1 MMQKPI
7 SAAEARSAAAS
18 PAAIPVRMTII
29 TLDSHM
35 ASTVE
40 RARAVLAREMP
51 GLRLTLHA
59 MTDWAGN
66 DQAREQA
73 RRDVAEADFVIANM
87 VFLEDHIRTIEPWL
101 AEARQRADAV
111 LGCLSG
117 TEIVRMT
124 KLGDFD
130 MSQPSSGALGLL
142 KKLRG
147 KGGKSGTAGASQMK
161 LLRSIPTLLRYIP
174 GKAQDVRAWFLS
186 MQYLLAGSD
195 DNVANLVRYLVSRY
209 ARGPREGLRRSV
221 KAQLPTHYPD
231 TGLYHPR
238 LTGRVTDDLS
248 VLARLKGQSG
258 TGKGTVGLLVMR
270 SYVLADNTA
279 HYDGVI
285 AALEAQG
292 LNVVTA
298 FASGLDARPAVEA
311 YFMKDGRAAVDCVV
325 SLTGFSLV
333 GGPAYNDAAA
343 AEDMLARLDVPY
355 LSAFASEFQSLQQW
369 GASGQGLTPIEATIM
384 VSLPEIDGATG
395 PILFGGRNDG
405 SGACTGCARG
415 CTFDNAIA
423 GRDMQSC
430 PERARM
436 LAARVGKIVRLRR
449 KARAERKVA
458 VILYN
463 FPPNGGA
470 TGTAAYLSVFRS
482 LHNTLGALKREGY
495 DVDVPADAD
504 ALREAILSGNA
515 DIHGMPANVAARVS
529 ADTHVKRE
537 RHLAEIEA
545 QWGPAP
551 GRAQSDGRNI
561 LVLGRQFGNVFVG
574 VQPPFGYE
582 GDPMRLL
589 FERGFAPTH
598 AFAAFYGYLKD
609 EFDADAV
616 LHFGTHGALEFMPGK
631 QAGLSADCWPDRLI
645 GDLPNLYLYAANNPS
660 EGAIARRRSAAT
672 LISHLTPPVAHAGLY
687 KGLADL
693 KATVDRWR
701 LLAPSAHAERSD
713 LAGAIFA
720 QAVAMDLADEDEN
733 WTDAGETAIPA
744 LSLRLAEMEASL
756 IPHGL
761 HVVGEPVS
769 DAERRDLLVAVDGAM
784 GEKGVGAANIET
796 AIAAFRRDP
805 AKAGETAS
813 VLAQLDDALSRD
825 HEIPALMHALDGG
838 YVRPVAGGDI
848 VRSPAIMPTGR
859 NVHGF
864 DPFRLP
870 SAFAVEDG
878 RKQADRLIA
887 RYVADHGRMPASV
900 AMVLWGTDNLKS
912 EGAPIAQALALIGAR
927 PRFDGFGRLAGAD
940 LVPLSELG
948 RARVDVVM
956 TLSGI
961 FRDLMP
967 LQTKLL
973 AEASLAAAMAA
984 DEPAEMNPVRAHALA
999 HAQAHGCD
1007 LSTAALR
1014 VFSNASGAY
1023 GSNVNLL
1030 IDSGAWDDEDEIAE
1044 TYTARKSFAYGVDGK
1059 PVQHAEVLNSVLK
1072 DVDAAY
1078 QNIESVELGITSI
1091 DHYFDTLGGISR
1103 AIRKAGGRE
1112 AQVYVGDQTTGTGKV
1127 RTLDEQVALETRT
1140 RTLNPKFYEALLDHG
1155 YEGVRQIES
1164 QVTNTLGWSATT
1176 GKVAPW
1182 VYKNIAET
1190 FVLDAAMRRRLAE
1203 LNPKASAKLA
1213 NRLIEARDRAYW
1225 QPDQATWEALC
1236 AASEELE
1243 DRVEGIKVGAA
1254 A

>member
-1 MMQKPI
+1 M
-7 SAAEARSAAAS
+7 AAAL
-18 PAAIPVRMTII
+18 PAATSVKMTII

-40 RARAVLAREMP
+40 RARAVLAKELP

-59 MTDWAGN
+59 MTDWATS
-66 DQAREQA
+66 DEAKERARL
-73 RRDVAEADFVIANM
+73 DVADADIIVANM

-101 AEARQRADAV
+101 AAARLRADAV
-111 LGCLSG
+111 VGCLSG

-124 KLGDFD
+124 KLGDLD
-130 MSQPSSGALGLL
+130 MSQPSTGIMGFL

-147 KGGKSGTAGASQMK
+147 KSSKSGAAGARQMK
-161 LLRSIPTLLRYIP
+161 MLRSIPKLLRFIP

-186 MQYLLAGSD
+186 MQYMLAGSD
-195 DNVANLVRYLVSRY
+195 DNIANLVRHLISRY
-209 ARGPREGLRRSV
+209 AGGEREHLRRTIRPE
-221 KAQLPTHYPD
+221 APTDYPD
-231 TGLYHPR
+231 VGLYHRR
-238 LTGRVTDDLS
+238 LKTRVTDDLS
-248 VLARLKGQSG
+248 VYRRQAGQGSQ
-258 TGKGTVGLLVMR
+258 TGGTVGLLVMR

-285 AALEAQG
+285 AALQAKG

-311 YFMKDGRAAVDCVV
+311 YFMNEGRAAVDCVV

-343 AEDMLARLDVPY
+343 AEELLAKLDVPY
-355 LSAFASEFQSLQQW
+355 ISAFASEFQSLQRW
-369 GASGQGLTPIEATIM
+369 GAGEQGLTPIEATIM

-405 SGACTGCARG
+405 SGPCTGCSRR
-415 CTFDNAIA
+415 CTFANAID

-430 PERARM
+430 PERAEM
-436 LAARVGKIVRLRR
+436 LAARVAKLVRLRR
-449 KARAERKVA
+449 KAKAERRVA

-482 LHNTLGALKREGY
+482 LFNTLKALKAEGY
-495 DVDVPADAD
+495 VVDVPADAD
-504 ALREAILSGNA
+504 ALREAILHGNA
-515 DIHGMPANVAARVS
+515 EKHGMPANVAARIS
-529 ADTHVKRE
+529 ADTHVRRE
-537 RHLAEIEA
+537 TWLSEIEA

-551 GRAQSDGRNI
+551 GRHQSDGRNI
-561 LVLGRQFGNVFVG
+561 LVLGEHFGKVFVG
-574 VQPPFGYE
+574 IQPAFGYE

-589 FERGFAPTH
+589 FERGFSPTH
-598 AFAAFYGYLKD
+598 AFAAFYGYLKTD
-609 EFDADAV
+609 FDADAV

-631 QAGLSADCWPDRLI
+631 QAGLSGDCWPDRLI

-672 LISHLTPPVAHAGLY
+672 LISYLTPPVAHAGLY

-701 LLAPSAHAERSD
+701 ALAPTALTERRD
-713 LAGAIFA
+713 LAAAVKA
-720 QAVAMDLADEDEN
+720 QAAALDMTNADEA
-733 WTDAGETAIPA
+733 WTDCGDAEVPVLAG
-744 LSLRLAEMEASL
+744 RLLEMEASL

-761 HVVGEPVS
+761 HVVGEAVS
-769 DAERRDLLVAVDGAM
+769 DAERRDLLEAVDFAM
-784 GEKGVGAANIET
+784 GDQGVGAAGIDE
-796 AIAAFRRDP
+796 AIAAWKRDP
-805 AKAGETAS
+805 ARAS
-813 VLAQLDDALSRD
+813 EAATTLARLDHSLRQD
-825 HEIPALMHALDGG
+825 HEIPAILHALDGG
-838 YVRPVAGGDI
+838 YIRPVSGGDI

-870 SAFAVEDG
+870 SAYAVEDG
-878 RKQADRLIA
+878 RRQAERLIA
-887 RYVADHGRMPASV
+887 RFVADHGRMPETV

-912 EGAPIAQALALIGAR
+912 EGAPIAQALALIGAV

-940 LVPLSELG
+940 LLPLDTLG

-973 AEASLAAAMAA
+973 AEASLAAAMAEH
-984 DEPAEMNPVRAHALA
+984 EPLAMNPVRAHALSQMQE
-999 HAQAHGCD
+999 HDCD
-1007 LSTAALR
+1007 IQTAALR
-1014 VFSNASGAY
+1014 VFSNAAGAY
-1023 GSNVNLL
+1023 GSNVNQL
-1030 IDSGAWDDEDEIAE
+1030 IDSGAWDEEDELAE
-1044 TYTARKSFAYGVDGK
+1044 TYTRRKSFAYGVDGQ
-1059 PVQHAEVLNSVLK
+1059 PVQRAEILTSILK

-1103 AIRKAGGRE
+1103 AIKKAGGRD

-1127 RTLDEQVALETRT
+1127 RTLGEQVALETRT

-1182 VYKNIAET
+1182 IYENIAET
-1190 FVLDAAMRRRLAE
+1190 FVLDETMRRRLAD

-1225 QPDQATWEALC
+1225 TPDPATWEALC
-1236 AASEELE
+1236 AATEELE